1 MTQQKQS
8 NMISNIYNSVFL
20 SRTVEFKV
28 SQLNNNYKLQILNTL
43 RKSLEGKCCEEG
55 YIKPGSIDIQ
65 EISCGCLKN
74 SSIKFYIGFR
84 CDMCRPVEGQ
94 MVSCLVDNITKA
106 GIKCKIPEKHSPLL
120 IFIARDHNYNIG
132 QFNEVE
138 ENDSLLV
145 KIIGIRFE
153 LNDPFISVIASLDQ
167 KEKKSNKSLNIG
179 GIVDS
184 NKNTLVDQDGDL
196 GEKNNKELQVDVAQK
211 YGKYPSPP
219 PFPPINLEKKSLNKN
234 KSPLE
239 EGEVDESESELEEG
253 KKDVE
258 RELED
263 GEIYEEGKKDVEREL
278 EDGEIYE
285 EGDSLEEKQQ
295 ANTLEGSSSE
305 LKSEEKENLQES
317 KKGSNDLESPPSSH
331 LD

>member
-55 YIKPGSIDIQ
+55 YIKPGSVDIQ
-65 EISCGCLKN
+65 EISCGCLNN

-94 MVSCLVDNITKA
+94 MVSCIVDNITKA

-184 NKNTLVDQDGDL
+184 NEITLGQDGDIQ
-196 GEKNNKELQVDVAQK
+196 ENNNKELQIDVAQK

-219 PFPPINLEKKSLNKN
+219 PFAPINLEEESLNKN

-253 KKDVE
+253 KEDVE
-258 RELED
+258 PELED
-263 GEIYEEGKKDVEREL
+263 GEIYEQ
-278 EDGEIYE
+278 GE
-285 EGDSLEEKQQ
+285 SLEEKQQ
-295 ANTLEGSSSE
+295 ANTPEGSPSV
-305 LKSEEKENLQES
+305 LKSEDKGNLQES
-317 KKGSNDLESPPSSH
+317 KEGSNDLESPPSSH

>member
-55 YIKPGSIDIQ
+55 YIKPGSVDIQ
-65 EISCGCLKN
+65 EISCGCLNN

-94 MVSCLVDNITKA
+94 MVSCIVDNITKA

-179 GIVDS
+179 DIVDS
-184 NKNTLVDQDGDL
+184 NEITLGQDGDIQ
-196 GEKNNKELQVDVAQK
+196 ENNNKELQVDVVQK

-219 PFPPINLEKKSLNKN
+219 PFAPINLEEESLNKN

-239 EGEVDESESELEEG
+239 EGEVDESEYELEEG
-253 KKDVE
+253 KEDVE
-258 RELED
+258 PELED
-263 GEIYEEGKKDVEREL
+263 GEIYEQ
-278 EDGEIYE
+278 GE
-285 EGDSLEEKQQ
+285 SLEEKQK
-295 ANTLEGSSSE
+295 ANIPEESLSV
-305 LKSEEKENLQES
+305 LKSEDKEDLQES

>member
-55 YIKPGSIDIQ
+55 YIKPGSVDIQ
-65 EISCGCLKN
+65 EISCGCLNN

-94 MVSCLVDNITKA
+94 MVSCIVDNITKA

-184 NKNTLVDQDGDL
+184 NEITLGQDADIQ
-196 GEKNNKELQVDVAQK
+196 EKNNKELQVDVAQK

-219 PFPPINLEKKSLNKN
+219 PFAPINLEEESLNKN

-253 KKDVE
+253 KEDVE
-258 RELED
+258 PALED
-263 GEIYEEGKKDVEREL
+263 GEIYDQ
-278 EDGEIYE
+278 GE
-285 EGDSLEEKQQ
+285 SLEEKQQ
-295 ANTLEGSSSE
+295 ADTPEGSPSV
-305 LKSEEKENLQES
+305 LKSEDKEDLQDS